1 MSLRIIFQILK
12 KSTLN
17 VTESFIWDFR
27 IAHWMAIE
35 GEFYEGVRT
44 VLINKGDSPKWKY
57 I

>member
-44 VLINKGDSPKWKY
+44 VLINKGDRPKWKY
-57 I
+57 N